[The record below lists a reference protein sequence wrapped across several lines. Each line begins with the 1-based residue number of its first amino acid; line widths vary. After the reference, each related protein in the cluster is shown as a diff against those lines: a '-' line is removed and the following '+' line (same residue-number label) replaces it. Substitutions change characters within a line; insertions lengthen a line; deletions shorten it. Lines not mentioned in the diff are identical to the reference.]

1 MCPWR
6 VKIKQPL
13 QKSRKL
19 SLIYRT
25 LPNQTV
31 TEVRSKFW
39 SWSFV
44 KILKLNFSQEVDAE
58 QNNKVTIEIC
68 SSSNPKNSA
77 RWRVPELPLIILCWV
92 VFAVAMLLLHLLSLT
107 VKRPFL
113 NTPLS
118 IQGSDCNECLQIHIC
133 KLVGEKKYYVCFCI
147 CPLNILSIHLGLVYL
162 WSFSQGQSRQV
173 LNHWWLTSE
182 IRNRIFE
189 VLLAPEEHEW
199 WYYESNPGQWWC
211 FRVL

>member
-68 SSSNPKNSA
+68 SSSSPRNSA
-77 RWRVPELPLIILCWV
+77 RWRAPELPLIIFWWV
-92 VFAVAMLLLHLLSLT
+92 VFA
-107 VKRPFL
+107 
-113 NTPLS
+113 
-118 IQGSDCNECLQIHIC
+118 GCCCYIC
-133 KLVGEKKYYVCFCI
+133 
-147 CPLNILSIHLGLVYL
+147 S
-162 WSFSQGQSRQV
+162 
-173 LNHWWLTSE
+173 
-182 IRNRIFE
+182 IFE
-189 VLLAPEEHEW
+189 YPPKHSRKWLLGRGLKTKSWNIKTRIAELGVFMHKFAIENDPK
-199 WYYESNPGQWWC
+199 P
-211 FRVL
+211 

>member
-133 KLVGEKKYYVCFCI
+133 KLIEEKITMYLYLSSEYLEYSSGACLPVIFFPRPIKASFE
-147 CPLNILSIHLGLVYL
+147 PLVID
-162 WSFSQGQSRQV
+162 
-173 LNHWWLTSE
+173 
-182 IRNRIFE
+182 
-189 VLLAPEEHEW
+189 
-199 WYYESNPGQWWC
+199 
-211 FRVL
+211 FRDQK